1 MEELEL
7 EQDKMFMDNSI
18 AITFF
23 KQMNLCYERVTNY
36 FMIFLEYITSA
47 KLLVIGM
54 DIWVQMETFRIL
66 DCQDGCR
73 KNLSRRLICLI
84 KKN

>member
-23 KQMNLCYERVTNY
+23 KQMNFV
-36 FMIFLEYITSA
+36 
-47 KLLVIGM
+47 
-54 DIWVQMETFRIL
+54 
-66 DCQDGCR
+66 
-73 KNLSRRLICLI
+73 LI
-84 KKN
+84 KSVL